1 MTTAQAM
8 QRQNVSSTPYERLM
22 RKGMSVACFLFP
34 ALYLL
39 SALLFALDRGEF
51 VEAPVSSWAGGNDVQ
66 LYFVASLAWFAGIP
80 AMVGVARLL
89 KDEMPRLAF
98 WSVVFVFIG
107 GLNQFSEEKVA
118 LQHALLREL
127 GLEVYWNTVEISQ
140 FPPMVV
146 GITVV
151 LWMLGLTM
159 LGLGIWRSGV
169 LPRWVGGILA
179 LGALSFFLYQGPGG
193 IVREIPPLA
202 YVAAGICF
210 LLAFPVVGL
219 RLWQPEAGAAP
230 AYGSEAVTT

>member
-39 SALLFALDRGEF
+39 SAVFFALDRGEF
-51 VEAPVSSWAGGNDVQ
+51 LGDPQYEWVGGNDIQV
-66 LYFVASLAWFAGIP
+66 YFLLSLAWYAGIP
-80 AMVGVARLL
+80 AMFGVARLL
-89 KDEMPRLAF
+89 KEEMPRLAF
-98 WSVVFVFIG
+98 WSAVLVFIG
-107 GLNQFSEEKVA
+107 GLSQVAADKIA